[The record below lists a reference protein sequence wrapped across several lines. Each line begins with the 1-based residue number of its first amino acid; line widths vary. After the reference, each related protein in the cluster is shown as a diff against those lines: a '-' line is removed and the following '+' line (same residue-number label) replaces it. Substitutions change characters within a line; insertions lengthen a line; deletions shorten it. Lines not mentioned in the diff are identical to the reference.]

1 MTLADKSTLPIV
13 SLTYDGTQLCHAET
27 ALGDLERVSLKATFY
42 ADPVPLLDG
51 LPTWRDACRSG
62 HEIGNG
68 CLSESVSEAGLMGA
82 WTVDMLRDDISE
94 TDALIREVLP
104 MQPSFSIAY
113 PWSTGSTDGM
123 KDVRTAVAGHHIVC
137 RSGVPGLNALDGP
150 ELGYLKCVHM
160 QDLNGRELIE
170 IVRAGVRSRCWTIL
184 AFDGV
189 GSGDRAVDAKAHR
202 ELCSWLT
209 DNADIARIATV
220 RDAAQ
225 SFVDSPRGL
234 RLA

>member
-1 MTLADKSTLPIV
+1 MTVADKSTMPIV
-13 SLTYDGTQLCHAET
+13 SLTYDGTQLCHSET
-27 ALGDLERVSLKATFY
+27 ALADLERYGIKATFY

-62 HEIGNG
+62 HEVGNG
-68 CLSESVSEAGLMGA
+68 CLSASVSEAGLLGA
-82 WTVDMLRDDISE
+82 WTVDMLTDDITE

-104 MQPSFSIAY
+104 LQQSFSIAF
-113 PWSTGSTDGM
+113 PWATGHSDAIG
-123 KDVRTAVAGHHIVC
+123 DVRSAVAGHHVVC
-137 RSGVPGLNALDGP
+137 RSGVPGLNAMDDP
-150 ELGYLKCVHM
+150 ELAYLKCVHM
-160 QDLNGRELIE
+160 QDLQGRDIVE

-189 GSGDRAVDAKAHR
+189 GSGDRSVDGKAHR
-202 ELCSWLT
+202 ELCTWLS
-209 DNADIARIATV
+209 DNADLAKVATV
-220 RDAAQ
+220 RDAAR